1 MEIDEVV
8 IRDFKPEDQQAARSL
23 ILQGL
28 AERWGDLD
36 ETLNPDLDDI
46 ACTYADGV
54 FLVAVQDGQLI
65 ATGALIPE
73 GDGVGRI
80 VRMSV
85 ARSHRRRGIGRQLL
99 QALRE
104 WAHALGYHRLVLE
117 TTSTW
122 ADAIA
127 FYQAHGFHPVAAR
140 DGDLH
145 FVLDL
150 SEARAGTT
158 EHK

>member
-23 ILQGL
+23 ILRGL
-28 AERWGDLD
+28 VERWGDLD
-36 ETLNPDLDDI
+36 ETLNSDLDDI
-46 ACTYADGV
+46 ACTYAGAV

-85 ARSHRRRGIGRQLL
+85 SRSHRRRRLGRQLL
-99 QALRE
+99 QVLLER
-104 WAHALGYHRLVLE
+104 AHALGYHRLVLE
-117 TTSTW
+117 TTGTW

-127 FYQAHGFHPVAAR
+127 FYQAHGFRPVAAR

-150 SEARAGTT
+150 SEARVGTT